1 MQRTCDS
8 LVTIWWMQL
17 LADWCGV
24 CDGHALRAPRHA
36 MSALPAR
43 FERVC
48 VTVGL
53 ATFEPATF
61 GRRLGWLLE
70 RRARYVCV
78 TSEPATL
85 EPATFGRRTCHGNV
99 PEMRRQ
105 IL

>member
-36 MSALPAR
+36 MSAPPAR

-78 TSEPATL
+78 LRLSRLRLSRLRLAV
-85 EPATFGRRTCHGNV
+85 GRVT
-99 PEMRRQ
+99 EMCRK
-105 IL
+105 